1 MAWGGKTDFTA
12 VTAVNNTTE
21 EFLEAVTMN
30 PYEVCDVQLL
40 IDNEHAS
47 AVTDAAIISLYGTL
61 DASTEQWD
69 TVPFMQFNHKPA
81 TVSAEYLSFT
91 VAGVYKFRIGV
102 LSAGATNTYTVDG
115 SYRLNGVSA

>member
-1 MAWGGKTDFTA
+1 MVWSDKTNFTA
-12 VTAVNNTTE
+12 QSGINNTTE

-30 PYEVCDVQLL
+30 PYEQCDVQLL

-47 AVTDAAIISLYGTL
+47 VVTDAVIISVYATL
-61 DASTEQWD
+61 DVSSEQWD

-81 TVSAEYLSFT
+81 TVSAEYLSFV

>member
-1 MAWGGKTDFTA
+1 MAWGNKTPFTA

-21 EFLEAVTMN
+21 EFLESVAMN

-40 IDNEHAS
+40 IDNEHS
-47 AVTDAAIISLYGTL
+47 TTVTDAVIISLYGTL
-61 DASTEQWD
+61 DASSEQWD
-69 TVPFMQFNHKPA
+69 TVPFMQFTHKPA

-91 VAGVYKFRIGV
+91 VAGVYKFRIGA

-115 SYRLNGVSA
+115 DYRLNGVNA